1 MESGGS
7 IRFEQRARCGTVL
20 GWLAAI
26 SVLHLNQLAI
36 ALQDQLAAEDAA
48 DVGNARRFSVLPQ
61 LTPNYGSERSQLLGG
76 IVQNLDGN
84 LVPVEGRLIDQAY
97 ERHATRAWEAPSVE
111 EGRRSLG

>member
-48 DVGNARRFSVLPQ
+48 DVGNARRFSGLPQ
-61 LTPNYGSERSQLLGG
+61 LTPNCGGERSQLLGG
-76 IVQNLDGN
+76 IGQNLDGN
-84 LVPVEGRLIDQAY
+84 LVPVGGRLIDQSC
-97 ERHATRAWEAPSVE
+97 ERSDARAGGFTSV
-111 EGRRSLG
+111 GTVQ